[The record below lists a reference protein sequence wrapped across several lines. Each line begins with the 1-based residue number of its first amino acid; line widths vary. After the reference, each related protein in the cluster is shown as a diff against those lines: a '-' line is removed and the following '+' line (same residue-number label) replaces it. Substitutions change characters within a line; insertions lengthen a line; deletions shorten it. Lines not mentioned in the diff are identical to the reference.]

1 MIAVVFILLCIGT
14 LLLFMLPDERV
25 VTTDEQ

>member
-1 MIAVVFILLCIGT
+1 MITVVFVLLCVGT
-14 LLLFMLPDERV
+14 LLLFMLPDERA